1 MICNDI
7 YHFSGLDYPFGA
19 TEYVKQNI
27 AIEQFTP
34 ILLGYYFNK
43 PGLEQLRQEQKDQPM
58 PDNASLKL
66 PSLQQ
71 DATRELYFG
80 KFSVWKL
87 SLVLFLNSLISDSKG
102 TRPPVLFAPFFAA
115 TARTV

>member
-1 MICNDI
+1 MIFHD
-7 YHFSGLDYPFGA
+7 FPGLDHPFGA

-71 DATRELYFG
+71 DATRKLYSS
-80 KFSVWKL
+80 KFSVWSL
-87 SLVLFLNSLISDSKG
+87 SLVHFHNSLISDSKG